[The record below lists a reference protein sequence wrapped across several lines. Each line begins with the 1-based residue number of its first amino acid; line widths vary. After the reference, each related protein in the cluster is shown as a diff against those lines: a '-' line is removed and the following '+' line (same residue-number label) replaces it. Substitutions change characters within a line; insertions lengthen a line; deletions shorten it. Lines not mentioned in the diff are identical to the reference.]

1 MPTFVLT
8 QTTNI
13 IDLLVAAGLCRSK
26 GEARR
31 VVQQGGVRLDGE
43 PVGSADT
50 QIEPGEAILQRGKR
64 HFVRLVV
71 G

>member
-1 MPTFVLT
+1 MPTFTLK
-8 QTTNI
+8 QPTNI
-13 IDLLVAAGLCRSK
+13 IDLLVAAGLCKSK

-43 PVGSADT
+43 PVGNADT
-50 QIEPGEAILQRGKR
+50 QIEPNEAVLQRGKR
-64 HFVRLVV
+64 HFVRLVT